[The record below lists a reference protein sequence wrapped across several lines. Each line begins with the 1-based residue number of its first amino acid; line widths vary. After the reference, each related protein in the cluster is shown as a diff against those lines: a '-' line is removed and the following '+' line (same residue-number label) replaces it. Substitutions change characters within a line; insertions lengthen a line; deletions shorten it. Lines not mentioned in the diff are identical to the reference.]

1 MLEPMD
7 IAPGSSAPRSSQ
19 SQRGPACPPALRE
32 AFERAGWTVG
42 SSRDGLPTGV
52 AYGFVAKRSI
62 VGRVD
67 QATALVYGYLGRREV
82 RLADLWSL
90 VAELNTI
97 RADVGTICLGDGATI
112 SPQAAETAALLKLRV
127 LRVAA

>member
-7 IAPGSSAPRSSQ
+7 IAPGSPASRTTQ
-19 SQRGPACPPALRE
+19 SLRAPACPSVLRD

-42 SSRDGLPTGV
+42 SSRDGLPAGV
-52 AYGFVAKRSI
+52 TYGFIAKRNMT
-62 VGRVD
+62 GRASP
-67 QATALVYGYLGRREV
+67 ATALVYGFHGRREV

-90 VAELNTI
+90 IAELNTI
-97 RADVGTICLGDGATI
+97 RADVATICLGDGATI